1 VTLWTPETTHIPF
14 GDLSSAVHSPL
25 SVASFTDDAVS
36 DDLLG
41 DHPVTDGSITIL
53 VAIDTTNANPV
64 RVEQGSHHR
73 SQNTLNT
80 TVTYPIRLLKPQ
92 WAACSGIHSDVGAIP
107 TGQNL
112 PRLTL
117 PQQRLLDCNMAESR
131 TIDRALAKVDSW
143 PSGRAPTFRTLRLVL
158 LCSTKRLYA
167 PGQFGNATQ
176 ELQESIDQ
184 LSRSNIY
191 VHIQQ
196 ALEDEND
203 EFTWL
208 ATSNLCAMMKKIVR
222 RLVESA
228 DSYCRCVNVQDM
240 TKSIVGS
247 SNSVDSVAL
256 WTRYKGLPYSHRLCS
271 VSTGCH
277 VPLDHSTITAT
288 AKPGPITSTIH

>member
-1 VTLWTPETTHIPF
+1 MQI
-14 GDLSSAVHSPL
+14 
-25 SVASFTDDAVS
+25 
-36 DDLLG
+36 
-41 DHPVTDGSITIL
+41 
-53 VAIDTTNANPV
+53 PV
-64 RVEQGSHHR
+64 RVEQGSHHPIAKYIKYNR
-73 SQNTLNT
+73 HVPYPTIEATMGRGAPEFTQTLE
-80 TVTYPIRLLKPQ
+80 
-92 WAACSGIHSDVGAIP
+92 AIP

-112 PRLTL
+112 PHLTL

-143 PSGRAPTFRTLRLVL
+143 PLQGELQHFRTLRARVAMLHEET
-158 LCSTKRLYA
+158 LCSR
-167 PGQFGNATQ
+167 GNLATATQ

-228 DSYCRCVNVQDM
+228 DSYCRWCQRPGHDEVDCWVFQQCRFCERFGHA
-240 TKSIVGS
+240 TK
-247 SNSVDSVAL
+247 DCR
-256 WTRYKGLPYSHRLCS
+256 TPHRLCS

-277 VPLDHSTITAT
+277 VPLDHSNYHSNCKARPYYIDDTLGFALRLDQNSSRIERWLDSVWGSNCPSFIPAGISS
-288 AKPGPITSTIH
+288 PLYNISDVRGG